1 MPFNRVKLNSID
13 AEDRGELKNERESG
27 WWSVDKIGETLE
39 RIDNIREIIEIG
51 SIRRRYD

>member
-1 MPFNRVKLNSID
+1 MQFNRVKLNSID

-39 RIDNIREIIEIG
+39 RIDNIREIIEIE